1 MRNVE
6 IKLIKLAAKAA
17 AATKARQNRRAI
29 IFRMCSD

>member
-17 AATKARQNRRAI
+17 AATKSPAETAGRL
-29 IFRMCSD
+29 FSMCRD